1 MCAAVS
7 YYNTHSVYVKT
18 GLATEDQLKSSTL
31 AFRNIVAS
39 KFPEYAS
46 NLGIIVNYVR
56 ARGNPVGYSYLWV
69 DSSEIFNILCGFN
82 PDGSERI
89 EETDPEEDMGD
100 DFLSMNFSEII
111 ESYRSKPRI
120 MKRLP
125 PILTLP
131 SYRYNEEQKA
141 RAHEELIDEFRKSTG
156 VEPTSDDIVV
166 PEIGS
171 FDCKRSKIIKINDPE
186 INNSVI
192 YSEIEGWI
200 TDKMIMDVFGRFNTS
215 ASKYPI
221 ITTEEHKEPTKKS
234 RGIKKLY
241 IEFSSQGSSSQDAAF
256 ALQITRKSTFSRNI
270 NGEKETVE
278 HVFNLCKRSFH
289 GRNEMN
295 NTSPRNLGF
304 ATRALDTGFA
314 NRASGGNDDGFTKV
328 NLRKR
333 R

>member
-18 GLATEDQLKSSTL
+18 GLATEEQLKNSVA
-31 AFRNIVAS
+31 AFRNIVAA

-89 EETDPEEDMGD
+89 EETEPEEDTGD
-100 DFLSMNFSEII
+100 DFLTMNFNEII
-111 ESYRSKPRI
+111 EAYRSKPRI

-141 RAHEELIDEFRKSTG
+141 KAYEEIVDDFRKTTG
-156 VEPTSDDIVV
+156 NDPTPEDIII

-171 FDCKRSKIIKINDPE
+171 FDCKRSKVLKNSDPD
-186 INNSVI
+186 IMNSVI

-200 TDKMIMDVFGRFNTS
+200 TEKMIMDVFGRFNTS

-221 ITTEEHKEPTKKS
+221 ITMEDHRDPVKRN

-241 IEFSSQGSSSQDAAF
+241 IEFSSQGASSQDAGF
-256 ALQITRKSTFSRNI
+256 ALQITRKSNFTRNVD
-270 NGEKETVE
+270 GKVETVE
-278 HVFNLCKRSFH
+278 HVFNLCKKNFHARSDT
-289 GRNEMN
+289 GSP
-295 NTSPRNLGF
+295 SPRSAGF
-304 ATRALDTGFA
+304 PTRDFGT
-314 NRASGGNDDGFTKV
+314 NDGFTRV
-328 NLRKR
+328 NSHR
-333 R
+333 RR